1 MKPKSLLIA
10 AFALV
15 ALAQL
20 LVPTLMIS
28 SKADYALKGNE
39 FTFKVRHNRTGYP
52 IRGNNLWLQLEA
64 DKFRVLD
71 KKEWENSQVVFV
83 VFDKDSLG
91 YARVKEVTREQ
102 PDGTQDWMKVKA
114 FLIVR
119 DSIDFNRAGA
129 RRFPDRIDYNFL
141 RLSYPFSNYVID
153 NTKAKVVEKEFFKA
167 MNDTL
172 KTISLKVHIR
182 ENQYLAGEL
191 MVDSVRFEK
200 LMDGAKE

>member
-39 FTFKVRHNRTGYP
+39 FTFKVRHNRTGYTV
-52 IRGNNLWLQLEA
+52 RGNNLWLQFEA

-71 KKEWENSQVVFV
+71 KKDWENSQSVYVTFER
-83 VFDKDSLG
+83 DSLG
-91 YARVKEVTREQ
+91 YAFVKEVSKEQ
-102 PDGTQDWMKVKA
+102 PLSTEDWLKVKA
-114 FLIVR
+114 FLNVR
-119 DSIDFNRAGA
+119 DSVNNTRVGA
-129 RRFPDRIDYNFL
+129 RRFRDQIDYNFL
-141 RLSYPFSNYVID
+141 RLSYPFSNFFTESKES
-153 NTKAKVVEKEFFKA
+153 NEAAKEFLRT

-182 ENQYLAGEL
+182 ENQFLVGDL
-191 MVDSVRFEK
+191 SVDSLKFSDFVK
-200 LMDGAKE
+200 KVK